1 MNDAPSTPTTI
12 KDIDIP
18 VGRLVAIMLKMM
30 LASIPAILILYAL
43 MFAFALILMAV
54 FGGGAALFN
63 NLGGR

>member
-18 VGRLVAIMLKMM
+18 FGRLVAIMLKMM

-54 FGGGAALFN
+54 FGGGATLFN

>member
-18 VGRLVAIMLKMM
+18 FGRLVAIMLKMM